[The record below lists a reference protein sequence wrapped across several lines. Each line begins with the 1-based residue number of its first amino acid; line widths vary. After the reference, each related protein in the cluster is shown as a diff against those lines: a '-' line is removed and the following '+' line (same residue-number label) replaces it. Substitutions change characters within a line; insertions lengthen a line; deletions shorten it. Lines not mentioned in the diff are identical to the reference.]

1 MFLSRAETLKTE
13 ILSSHS
19 RLAPSNK
26 GSLRVSHA
34 SSCGSLRI
42 HNADL
47 WQDLTDTVR
56 LSRETLAC
64 IHAKDCSWC
73 RRSGRSKPVGIS
85 ACRDWVSSVVNEK
98 TKKKSLRTLNI
109 FQDVS
114 TWSILLL
121 TFSKIVELLGLLEKV
136 VLVLLGILELLCV
149 QPFLSSFGSIVSQFK
164 FHLAKVTHVI
174 GSCPSTPLHPNSLR
188 EVEKA
193 VVPAGVPDTNQS
205 FTVSQLKEMS
215 CTCIGWGE
223 FNSTNQYGQEQAK
236 TRPHV
241 YIQGKRKKITSQLFK
256 NT

>member
-26 GSLRVSHA
+26 GSLRASHA

-42 HNADL
+42 HKADL

-85 ACRDWVSSVVNEK
+85 ACRDWVSSIINEK
-98 TKKKSLRTLNI
+98 TKKKSLRSLNI
-109 FQDVS
+109 FQHVS

-121 TFSKIVELLGLLEKV
+121 TFSKIVELLGLLEKI
-136 VLVLLGILELLCV
+136 VLVLLVILELLCV
-149 QPFLSSFGSIVSQFK
+149 QPFSV
-164 FHLAKVTHVI
+164 HLAQ
-174 GSCPSTPLHPNSLR
+174 SCLNF
-188 EVEKA
+188 
-193 VVPAGVPDTNQS
+193 S
-205 FTVSQLKEMS
+205 FT
-215 CTCIGWGE
+215 
-223 FNSTNQYGQEQAK
+223 
-236 TRPHV
+236 
-241 YIQGKRKKITSQLFK
+241 
-256 NT
+256 